1 MAVFES
7 YASADKTR
15 MPCLDAL
22 KAIACLAIVLH
33 HLAVYGPM
41 SEIAYPLVSGLVDGF
56 YHYGRMAVQA
66 FLVIAGFL
74 SAKNLAPF
82 GVPQVADPLNTI
94 KRRYDR
100 LIMPYL
106 AALTLAVACAA
117 LARNWLES
125 DYIPGLPDIPQLLA
139 HALLLHDLLDQEALS
154 AGVWYVAIDF
164 QLFALTAALL
174 WLARQMVC
182 RDATLMTMAAPVLV
196 ACLTVASLL
205 VFNRNS
211 YWDETAF
218 YFFGSY
224 GLGALSYWAAT
235 RRRGTLLLLGLGG
248 LVAVALLVE
257 FRTRIAVAG
266 AVMLLLGFTRRYA
279 VRESRPELNYLTYIG
294 RISYSVFLVH
304 FPLIMV
310 ANAACF
316 HFLPHH
322 PLVQLAGMI
331 FALGVSIWGGAVFYR
346 WIESRSHTHHTRLPI
361 VAGFM
366 ASSLFST
373 M

>member
-1 MAVFES
+1 
-7 YASADKTR
+7 

-22 KAIACLAIVLH
+22 KAVACIVIVLH

-41 SEIAYPLVSGLVDGF
+41 SDIAYPLIAGLVDGL
-56 YHYGRMAVQA
+56 YQYGRMAVQA

-82 GVPQVADPLNTI
+82 GIPHSADPLHAI

-106 AALTLAVACAA
+106 AALTLAIVCAA
-117 LARNWLES
+117 LARNWLER
-125 DYIPGLPDIPQLLA
+125 DYIPSLPDLTQLLA

-164 QLFALTAALL
+164 QLFALTALL
-174 WLARQMVC
+174 FWLSRRVASQYAIL
-182 RDATLMTMAAPVLV
+182 ATAAAPLLI
-196 ACLTVASLL
+196 AGMTIASLF
-205 VFNRNS
+205 VFNRNA
-211 YWDETAF
+211 YWDETAL
-218 YFFGSY
+218 YFFGAY

-235 RRRGTLLLLGLGG
+235 RQRGTLLLLLLGV
-248 LVAVALLVE
+248 LVVAALLVE
-257 FRTRIAVAG
+257 FRARIAVAG
-266 AVMLLLGFTRRYA
+266 VVMLLLGFARRYA
-279 VRESRPELNYLTYIG
+279 VRESRPELGYLTYLG

-310 ANAACF
+310 VNAVFF
-316 HFLPHH
+316 HFLPHQ
-322 PLVQLAGMI
+322 PLANLAGLI
-331 FALGVSIWGGAVFYR
+331 LALGLSIWGGAVFYR
-346 WIESRSHTHHTRLPI
+346 WVENRRHTHRTRLPI